1 MSKIYAKIHPLMD
14 ELQYCMEHNIHLKD
28 EDRVLAVMDKLSLY
42 IAHLSDADRDYLH
55 SAQDAYEEGRKWI
68 IE

>member
-28 EDRVLAVMDKLSLY
+28 EDKAIYIGMQKVKNTLSP
-42 IAHLSDADRDYLH
+42 ISIHDVILSQIFRANT
-55 SAQDAYEEGRKWI
+55 KT
-68 IE
+68 